1 LRESSRI
8 TVSSGLPLSSR
19 ISVPRSAFRMSFAV
33 NWSGDPPGVSS
44 VLPVWLFVRPAVRY
58 LRLSPGSDSVGRT
71 VIVGLN
77 LLRSSSCML
86 VARILYRDDFVNR
99 MLPAVICM
107 LGHQLLDGGRVV
119 NDMKEVVYNVKSV
132 YTRAIW

>member
-1 LRESSRI
+1 
-8 TVSSGLPLSSR
+8 
-19 ISVPRSAFRMSFAV
+19 MSFAV
-33 NWSGDPPGVSS
+33 NWSGDPSGRQLCLAGMV
-44 VLPVWLFVRPAVRY
+44 VRSARNA
-58 LRLSPGSDSVGRT
+58 LSPGSDSVGRT